1 MDDEHRIVVGF
12 IRCYYF
18 VMSLALN
25 AINLKKTY
33 DGIPVVNGISF
44 EIKPGECVGILGPN
58 GAGKT
63 TTIKMIYGQVI
74 PSAGELLVL
83 GLNTKNDITQIRSRI
98 GVVPQEDCLDTDFSA
113 LENLLLFGR
122 YHNMDRDL
130 AEAQAEHLLA
140 EMKLS
145 DFKHKRVEALSGG
158 MKRRLAIAR
167 ALIHNPQFILMDEP
181 TTGLDPQARL
191 WIWNYFERLKS
202 NNTTLVL
209 TTHYMEEAERLCDRI
224 IMIDHGVILDH
235 GTAKELIERHVG
247 LEVIE
252 LEVGKE
258 KGYWINKVEQAGLK
272 YQEYEQNLFIF
283 FQTAE
288 AKQGFINHIQNTH
301 YYVRAANLNDVFLKL
316 AGYQI
321 REKS

>member
-1 MDDEHRIVVGF
+1 
-12 IRCYYF
+12 
-18 VMSLALN
+18 MSLALS

-63 TTIKMIYGQVI
+63 TTIKMIYGQVV

-167 ALIHNPQFILMDEP
+167 ALIHKPQFILMDEP

-252 LEVGKE
+252 LQVGKE

-272 YQEYEQNLFIF
+272 YQEYEENLFIF
-283 FQTAE
+283 FKTAE
-288 AKQGFINHIQNTH
+288 SKQGFINHIQNTH
-301 YYVRAANLNDVFLKL
+301 YYVRAANLNDVFLKF

>member
-1 MDDEHRIVVGF
+1 
-12 IRCYYF
+12 
-18 VMSLALN
+18 MSLALS

-63 TTIKMIYGQVI
+63 TTIKMIYGQVV

-122 YHNMDRDL
+122 YHNLDRDL

-167 ALIHNPQFILMDEP
+167 ALIHKPQFILMDEP

-252 LEVGKE
+252 LQVGKE

-272 YQEYEQNLFIF
+272 YQEYEENLFIF
-283 FQTAE
+283 FKTAE
-288 AKQGFINHIQNTH
+288 SKQGFINHIQNTH

>member
-1 MDDEHRIVVGF
+1 
-12 IRCYYF
+12 
-18 VMSLALN
+18 MSLALS

-33 DGIPVVNGISF
+33 DGIAVVNGISF

-63 TTIKMIYGQVI
+63 TTIKMIYGQVV
-74 PSAGELLVL
+74 PTAGELLVL
-83 GLNTKNDITQIRSRI
+83 GLNTKNDISQIRSRI
-98 GVVPQEDCLDTDFSA
+98 GVVPQDDCLDTDFSA
-113 LENLLLFGR
+113 LENLLLFGS
-122 YHNMDRDL
+122 YQNMDRDL
-130 AEAQAEHLLA
+130 AQAQAEHLLA

-145 DFKHKRVEALSGG
+145 EYKHKQVEVLSGG

-167 ALIHNPQFILMDEP
+167 ALIHKPQFILMDEP

-191 WIWNYFERLKS
+191 WIWNYFERLKA

-224 IMIDHGVILDH
+224 IMIDHGVILDQ
-235 GTAKELIERHVG
+235 GTAKELIQKHIG
-247 LEVIE
+247 SEVIE
-252 LEVGKE
+252 LEVGQE
-258 KGYWINKVEQAGLK
+258 KGYWLSKVEQAGFK
-272 YQEYEQNLFIF
+272 FQEYENKLFIF
-283 FQTAE
+283 FQTVE
-288 AKQGFINHIQNTH
+288 EKQSFISLIQNTH
-301 YYVRAANLNDVFLKL
+301 FYVRAANLNDVFLKL

>member
-1 MDDEHRIVVGF
+1 
-12 IRCYYF
+12 
-18 VMSLALN
+18 MSLALN

-235 GTAKELIERHVG
+235 GTAKELIEKHVG

-252 LEVGKE
+252 LQVGKE

-272 YQEYEQNLFIF
+272 YQEYEENLFIF
-283 FQTAE
+283 FKTAE
-288 AKQGFINHIQNTH
+288 SKQGFIKNMQNTH
-301 YYVRAANLNDVFLKL
+301 YYVRSANINDVLLKL

>member
-1 MDDEHRIVVGF
+1 
-12 IRCYYF
+12 
-18 VMSLALN
+18 MSLALN

-44 EIKPGECVGILGPN
+44 DIKPGECVGILGPN

-74 PSAGELLVL
+74 PTTGELLVL

-113 LENLLLFGR
+113 LENLLLFAR
-122 YHNMDRDL
+122 YYNMDRDL

-140 EMKLS
+140 EMKLAE
-145 DFKHKRVEALSGG
+145 FKHKRADALSGG

-167 ALIHNPQFILMDEP
+167 ALIHKPQILLMDEP

-191 WIWNYFERLKS
+191 WIWNYFERLKANS
-202 NNTTLVL
+202 TTLIL

-224 IMIDHGVILDH
+224 IMIDHGVILDQ
-235 GTAKELIERHVG
+235 GTAKELIEKHVG
-247 LEVIE
+247 AEVVE
-252 LEVGKE
+252 LEVGSE
-258 KGYWINKVEQAGLK
+258 KGYWLNKIEQADLK
-272 YQEYEQNLFIF
+272 YQEYEENLFIF
-283 FQTAE
+283 FQNVE
-288 AKQGFINHIQNTH
+288 EKKSFIGHIQNTH

>member
-1 MDDEHRIVVGF
+1 
-12 IRCYYF
+12 
-18 VMSLALN
+18 MSLALN

-63 TTIKMIYGQVI
+63 TTIKMIYGQVV

-83 GLNTKNDITQIRSRI
+83 GLNTKNDIAQIRSRI

-167 ALIHNPQFILMDEP
+167 ALIHKPQFILMDEP

-258 KGYWINKVEQAGLK
+258 KGYWINKVEQAGLR
-272 YQEYEQNLFIF
+272 YQEYEENLFIF
-283 FQTAE
+283 FKTAE
-288 AKQGFINHIQNTH
+288 SKQGFISHIQNTH

>member
-1 MDDEHRIVVGF
+1 
-12 IRCYYF
+12 
-18 VMSLALN
+18 MSLALS

-63 TTIKMIYGQVI
+63 TTIKMIYGQVV

-167 ALIHNPQFILMDEP
+167 ALIHKPQFILMDEP

-252 LEVGKE
+252 LQVGKE

-272 YQEYEQNLFIF
+272 YQEYEENLFIF
-283 FQTAE
+283 FKTAE
-288 AKQGFINHIQNTH
+288 SKQGFINHIQNTH

>member
-1 MDDEHRIVVGF
+1 
-12 IRCYYF
+12 
-18 VMSLALN
+18 MSLALS

-63 TTIKMIYGQVI
+63 TTIKMIYGQVV

-145 DFKHKRVEALSGG
+145 DFKHQRLEALIGG

-167 ALIHNPQFILMDEP
+167 ALIHKPQFILMDEP

-252 LEVGKE
+252 LQVGKE

-272 YQEYEQNLFIF
+272 YQEYEENLFIF
-283 FQTAE
+283 FKTAE
-288 AKQGFINHIQNTH
+288 SKQGFINHIQNTH

>member
-1 MDDEHRIVVGF
+1 
-12 IRCYYF
+12 
-18 VMSLALN
+18 MSFALN
-25 AINLKKTY
+25 AIGLKKHY

-44 EIKPGECVGILGPN
+44 DIKPGECVGILGPN

-74 PSAGELLVL
+74 PTAGDLLVL
-83 GLNTKNDITQIRSRI
+83 GLNTKNDISQIRSRI
-98 GVVPQEDCLDTDFSA
+98 GVVPQEDSLDTDFSA
-113 LENLLLFGR
+113 LENLLLFAR
-122 YHNMDRDL
+122 YHHMDRDL
-130 AEAQAEHLLA
+130 AQAQAEHLLA

-145 DFKHKRVEALSGG
+145 EFKHKPVEILSGG

-167 ALIHNPQFILMDEP
+167 ALIHKPQFILMDEP

-191 WIWNYFERLKS
+191 WIWNYFERLKA

-224 IMIDHGVILDH
+224 IMIDHGTILDQ
-235 GTAKELIERHVG
+235 GTARELIKKHIG
-247 LEVIE
+247 AEVIE
-252 LEVGKE
+252 LEVKKE
-258 KGYWINKVEQAGLK
+258 KNYWITKVEQAGHK
-272 YQEYEQNLFIF
+272 FQEYEDTLFIYF
-283 FQTAE
+283 KSKDERQNFL
-288 AKQGFINHIQNTH
+288 NLIQNTH

>member
-1 MDDEHRIVVGF
+1 
-12 IRCYYF
+12 
-18 VMSLALN
+18 MSLALN

-235 GTAKELIERHVG
+235 GTAKELIEKHVG

-252 LEVGKE
+252 LQVGKE

-272 YQEYEQNLFIF
+272 YQEYEENLFIF
-283 FQTAE
+283 FKTAE
-288 AKQGFINHIQNTH
+288 SKQGFINHIQNTH

>member
-1 MDDEHRIVVGF
+1 
-12 IRCYYF
+12 
-18 VMSLALN
+18 MSLALN
-25 AINLKKTY
+25 AIGLKKNY

-44 EIKPGECVGILGPN
+44 DIRPGECVGILGPN

-74 PSAGELLVL
+74 PTAGELLVL
-83 GLNTKNDITQIRSRI
+83 GLNTKKDITQIRSRI
-98 GVVPQEDCLDTDFSA
+98 GVVPQDDCLDTDFSA
-113 LENLLLFGR
+113 LENLLLFAR
-122 YHNMDRDL
+122 YHNMDTDL
-130 AEAQAEHLLA
+130 AHAQAEHLLA

-145 DFKHKRVEALSGG
+145 EFKHKQVEALSGG

-167 ALIHNPQFILMDEP
+167 ALIHKPQFILMDEP

-191 WIWNYFERLKS
+191 WIWNYFERLKA
-202 NNTTLVL
+202 NNTTLIL

-224 IMIDHGVILDH
+224 IMIDHGVILDQ
-235 GTAKELIERHVG
+235 GTAKELIEKHIG

-252 LEVGKE
+252 LHVGQE
-258 KGYWINKVEQAGLK
+258 KGYWLGKVEQAGLK
-272 YQEYEQNLFIF
+272 YQEYEETIFIF
-283 FQTAE
+283 FQTVE
-288 AKQGFINHIQNTH
+288 SKQNFISHIQNTH

-321 REKS
+321 RENS

>member
-1 MDDEHRIVVGF
+1 
-12 IRCYYF
+12 
-18 VMSLALN
+18 MSLALN
-25 AINLKKTY
+25 ALNLKKNY

-44 EIKPGECVGILGPN
+44 DIKPGECVGILGPN

-63 TTIKMIYGQVI
+63 TTIKMIYGQVV
-74 PSAGELLVL
+74 PTAGELLVL

-98 GVVPQEDCLDTDFSA
+98 GVVPQEDSLDTDFSA
-113 LENLLLFGR
+113 LENLLLFAR

-130 AEAQAEHLLA
+130 AAAQADHLLA

-145 DFKHKRVEALSGG
+145 EFKHKQIDALSGG

-167 ALIHNPQFILMDEP
+167 ALIHKPQLLLMDEP

-191 WIWNYFERLKS
+191 WIWNYFERLKAS
-202 NNTTLVL
+202 NITLIL

-224 IMIDHGVILDH
+224 IIIDHGVVLDQ
-235 GTAKELIERHVG
+235 GTAPELILKHVG

-258 KGYWINKVEQAGLK
+258 KSYWLSKIEQAGLPF
-272 YQEYEQNLFIF
+272 QEYEDHLFIF
-283 FQTAE
+283 FKSKDERQN
-288 AKQGFINHIQNTH
+288 FLSLIQNTH

>member
-1 MDDEHRIVVGF
+1 
-12 IRCYYF
+12 
-18 VMSLALN
+18 MSLALN

-44 EIKPGECVGILGPN
+44 DIKPGECVGILGPN

-63 TTIKMIYGQVI
+63 TTIKMIYGQVL
-74 PSAGELLVL
+74 PTAGELLVL

-130 AEAQAEHLLA
+130 AQAQAEHLLA
-140 EMKLS
+140 EMKLAEY
-145 DFKHKRVEALSGG
+145 KHKRVEALSGG

-167 ALIHNPQFILMDEP
+167 ALIHKPQFILMDEP

-191 WIWNYFERLKS
+191 WIWNYFERLKA

-224 IMIDHGVILDH
+224 IMIDHGVILDQ
-235 GTAKELIERHVG
+235 GTAKELIEKHIGV
-247 LEVIE
+247 EVIE
-252 LEVGKE
+252 LEVGSE
-258 KGYWINKVEQAGLK
+258 KGYWLNKVEQAGLK

-283 FQTAE
+283 FQTVE
-288 AKQGFINHIQNTH
+288 SKQTFISHIQNTH

>member
-1 MDDEHRIVVGF
+1 
-12 IRCYYF
+12 
-18 VMSLALN
+18 MSLALN

-44 EIKPGECVGILGPN
+44 DIKPGECVGILGPN
-58 GAGKT
+58 GAGKS
-63 TTIKMIYGQVI
+63 TTIKMIYGQVL
-74 PSAGELLVL
+74 PTSGELLVL

-98 GVVPQEDCLDTDFSA
+98 GVVPQDDCLDTDFSA
-113 LENLLLFGR
+113 IENLLLFGR
-122 YHNMDRDL
+122 YHNMDSDL
-130 AEAQAEHLLA
+130 AQAQAEHLLA
-140 EMKLS
+140 EMKLAE
-145 DFKHKRVEALSGG
+145 FKHKRVEALSGG

-167 ALIHNPQFILMDEP
+167 ALIHKPQFILMDEP

-191 WIWNYFERLKS
+191 WIWNYFERLKA

-224 IMIDHGVILDH
+224 IMIDHGVILDQ
-235 GTAKELIERHVG
+235 GTAKELIEKHVG
-247 LEVIE
+247 AEVIE
-252 LEVGKE
+252 LEVGSE
-258 KGYWINKVEQAGLK
+258 KGYWLNRVEQAGLR
-272 YQEYEQNLFIF
+272 YQEYEENLFIF
-283 FQTAE
+283 FQTVE
-288 AKQGFINHIQNTH
+288 EKQKFINHVQNTH

>member
-1 MDDEHRIVVGF
+1 
-12 IRCYYF
+12 
-18 VMSLALN
+18 MSSALN

-33 DGIPVVNGISF
+33 DGVSVVNGISF

-74 PSAGELLVL
+74 PTSGELLVL
-83 GLNTKNDITQIRSRI
+83 GLNTKKDITQIRSRI
-98 GVVPQEDCLDTDFSA
+98 GVVPQDDCLDTDFSA
-113 LENLLLFGR
+113 LENLLLFAR
-122 YHNMDRDL
+122 YHNLDSDL
-130 AEAQAEHLLA
+130 AHAQAEYLLA

-145 DFKHKRVEALSGG
+145 EYKHKQVEVLSGG

-167 ALIHNPQFILMDEP
+167 ALIHKPQFILMDEP

-191 WIWNYFERLKS
+191 WIWNYFERLKA

-224 IMIDHGVILDH
+224 IMMDHGGILDQ
-235 GTAKELIERHVG
+235 GTAQELIERHIG

-252 LEVGKE
+252 LEVGQE
-258 KGYWINKVEQAGLK
+258 KSYWLNKVEQSGLK
-272 YQEYEQNLFIF
+272 FQEFENKLFVF
-283 FQTAE
+283 FQTSE
-288 AKQGFINHIQNTH
+288 KKQNFISLIQNTH